1 MKIVITNE
9 SGDWKEMLYTKDK
22 LTFEVNDPEI
32 IDFFGKLNEAYND
45 DEVIDDMY
53 ECLYNLINFGYLYGD
68 DDDDYDNFDEKDYD
82 DDDDDLDDFDD
93 EEDYDDDLDD
103 DFDSDDYDD
112 CDEIETQGMCMIEST
127 VEYYVDDQQVTKAEY
142 DNAWDLKIGYL
153 GSSNWEEKGLC
164 IKNADTGEVIF
175 IGKI

>member
-1 MKIVITNE
+1 MRIVITNE

-68 DDDDYDNFDEKDYD
+68 DDANYDNYDDKDY
-82 DDDDDLDDFDD
+82 DDDDLDDFDD
-93 EEDYDDDLDD
+93 DYDDDDFDDEYDFD
-103 DFDSDDYDD
+103 DFDDN
-112 CDEIETQGMCMIEST
+112 DEIESKGMSMIEST

-142 DNAWDLKIGYL
+142 DDAWDLRIGYL

-164 IKNADTGEVIF
+164 IKNADTEEVIF
-175 IGKI
+175 VGKI